1 MENINETCLNDWND
15 NKEWSAFFQHYYSFL
30 KSLAISYNLPS
41 QDVDDVV
48 QEVFITMA
56 KHFRDKKFDS
66 NKGAFHS
73 WVTQFAKWRMIDI
86 IRRNQTRAKVVTSGD
101 DLLMESQPDETADP
115 TNKYE
120 LEHQREI
127 VTQALQNLSA
137 GRSNKELKIFN
148 DIFFN
153 DLSQEELMEKHD
165 TNASGIYLAKHR
177 VMKKLKA
184 EIAILEKQYV

>member
-1 MENINETCLNDWND
+1 MENINEHCLNNWSDD
-15 NKEWSAFFQHYYSFL
+15 KEWNAFFTHYHSFL
-30 KSLAISYNLPS
+30 KNLAISYKLPS

-66 NKGAFHS
+66 NRGAFHS

-86 IRRNQTRAKVVTSGD
+86 IRRNQTRAKIIISGD
-101 DLLMESQPDETADP
+101 DLLMESQPDETADLD
-115 TNKYE
+115 NKYE

-127 VTQALQNLSA
+127 VIKALKNLSA
-137 GRSNKELKIFN
+137 NKANKELKIFH

-153 DLSQEELMEKHD
+153 DLSQEELMEKHN

-177 VMKKLKA
+177 VLKKLKT
-184 EIAILEKQYV
+184 EIAALQTEYV